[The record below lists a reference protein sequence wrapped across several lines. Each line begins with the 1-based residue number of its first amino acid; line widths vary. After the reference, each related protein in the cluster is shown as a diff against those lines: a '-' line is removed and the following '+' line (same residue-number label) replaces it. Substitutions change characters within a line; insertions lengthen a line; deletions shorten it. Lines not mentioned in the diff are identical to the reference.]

1 MKGYKPKTIG
11 FKANNI
17 NVWGNQ
23 IHGVGSSEAK
33 T

>member
-1 MKGYKPKTIG
+1 MKGYKPKTTG
-11 FKANNI
+11 YKANNI
-17 NVWGNQ
+17 NVCGNQ